1 MNMPF
6 ARIDI
11 RKGKDAAY
19 RREIGRVIY
28 EAMVGVGVPPK
39 DRFQVI
45 NEHDADN
52 FLFDADYLG
61 IHRTDDLV
69 MIQITWNEGRTVE
82 QKKALFKTIADGLK
96 GLKAA
101 IGLRTE
107 DVLIDLIEVKKENWS
122 FGNGIAQYAT

>member
-1 MNMPF
+1 MPF

-11 RKGKDAAY
+11 RKGKQPAY
-19 RREIGRVIY
+19 RQEIGRVVY
-28 EAMVGVGVPPK
+28 EALVSVGVPPK

-45 NEHDADN
+45 NEHDAGN

-61 IHRTDDLV
+61 IHRSDDLV

-82 QKKALFKTIADGLK
+82 QKKALFKAIADGLN
-96 GLKAA
+96 AA
-101 IGLRTE
+101 IGLRRE